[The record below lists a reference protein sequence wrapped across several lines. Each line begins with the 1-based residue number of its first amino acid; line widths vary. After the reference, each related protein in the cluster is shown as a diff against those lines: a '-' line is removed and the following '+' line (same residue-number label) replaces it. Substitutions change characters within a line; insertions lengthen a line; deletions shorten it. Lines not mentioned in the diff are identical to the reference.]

1 MMEERRR
8 CKRLALDVSLEL
20 ERLDKG
26 GITTLKYVHVE
37 VSDLSKTG
45 IGFHCNQDLEVGTF
59 YNAKLQIWTKEVIDT
74 ILKIVRKNAGEDEIQ
89 YGAAFVG
96 MTDTDALK
104 IEIYQMFDDAKHD
117 EEEASQNE
125 EA

>member
-1 MMEERRR
+1 MEERRR

-45 IGFHCNQDLEVGTF
+45 IGFHCEQDLEVGSF
-59 YNAKLQIWTKEVIDT
+59 YNAKLEIWTKEIIDA
-74 ILKIVRKNAGEDEIQ
+74 ILKIVRKKEGADGFQ
-89 YGAAFVG
+89 YGGSFVG
-96 MTDTDALK
+96 MTDPDALK
-104 IEIYQMFDDAKHD
+104 IEIYQMF
-117 EEEASQNE
+117 EEARNGE
-125 EA
+125 